1 MYDIILYDIN
11 NLIILYDT
19 NQLTHYPGSPLY
31 PATFHIQGSMVEA
44 IWDAIAVIAEGLL
57 A

>member
-1 MYDIILYDIN
+1 MIRT
-11 NLIILYDT
+11 NLPIT
-19 NQLTHYPGSPLY
+19 QVSPLY

-44 IWDAIAVIAEGLL
+44 IWDAIVVIAEGLL

>member
-44 IWDAIAVIAEGLL
+44 IWDAVVVIAEGLL